1 MGNVNC
7 CHQNNNKNEENNKLY
22 QINRNKYHGNKNN
35 NKYQILSYDIEENIL
50 YKNYVKIPIL
60 ASLEGI
66 SELNLNSKLYLCGS
80 SSTNKDSSSYLFQIN
95 IQNLSSKIMVNSK
108 YNHYYPSLIAIN
120 NDKILCVGGKNMTRC
135 EIYDMEID
143 HWSLIPELPEERY
156 KCTLCL
162 DYKNKF
168 IYLFG
173 GINTQ
178 KNKGGK
184 KVSNKNYIEKNN
196 ILRISIKNNSF
207 PIWEKI
213 FFEKKSENRLL
224 CRISAAA
231 LFLEDNIILI
241 LGGENEEGKCMKN
254 ISKFDTKK
262 LRVESSKHSLEFA
275 CKFNNQSTIVEYGL
289 SLDERNIFYF
299 FDSKNNIHIINKN
312 QYSSNFYDDD
322 EFQIDIKYNIN

>member
-213 FFEKKSENRLL
+213 FFEKK
-224 CRISAAA
+224 
-231 LFLEDNIILI
+231 
-241 LGGENEEGKCMKN
+241 K
-254 ISKFDTKK
+254 
-262 LRVESSKHSLEFA
+262 
-275 CKFNNQSTIVEYGL
+275 
-289 SLDERNIFYF
+289 
-299 FDSKNNIHIINKN
+299 
-312 QYSSNFYDDD
+312 
-322 EFQIDIKYNIN
+322 